1 MKLKKFDLVNLIK
14 NIDNLTQRG
23 IMQGCGGVIIQVN
36 EKDYR
41 VMFMNGNNY
50 GDGIFATVS
59 ESDVK
64 YLSGFPKQFQSVLEE
79 YLQSVNIYDETGKFL
94 SCDVKEYDK
103 VELIVE
109 KPKYAIEGVHKGMM
123 GCVISAYAIKNQW
136 LIVFSEDGTGK
147 DIAEICVDR
156 EDFKVIE

>member
-1 MKLKKFDLVNLIK
+1 MVTLKKTV
-14 NIDNLTQRG
+14 DNLVRRG
-23 IMQGCGGVIIQVN
+23 ITQGCGGVIIQVN

-59 ESDVK
+59 EGDVQ
-64 YLSGFPKQFQSVLEE
+64 YLSSFPMKFQSQLED
-79 YLQSVNIYDETGKFL
+79 YLVGVDIYDETDKFI

-109 KPKYAIEGVHKGMM
+109 KPKYVIEGVHKGMT
-123 GCVISAYAIKNQW
+123 GCVMSSYAIKNEW
-136 LIVFSEDGTGK
+136 LIVFSEKETGK
-147 DIAEICVDR
+147 DIAELCVAR
-156 EDFKVIE
+156 EDFRVIE

>member
-1 MKLKKFDLVNLIK
+1 MLKKFNMVTLIK
-14 NIDNLTQRG
+14 TVENLVQRG
-23 IMQGCGGVIIQVN
+23 ITQGCGGIIVQVN
-36 EKDYR
+36 EENYR

-50 GDGIFATVS
+50 GNGIFATVS
-59 ESDVK
+59 EKDVK
-64 YLSGFPKQFQSVLEE
+64 YLSEFPMRFQNELEE
-79 YLQSVNIYDETGKFL
+79 FLQGVDINDETGIFIP
-94 SCDVKEYDK
+94 CDVKEYDK

-109 KPKYAIEGVHKGMM
+109 KPKYAIEGVHKGMI
-123 GCVISAYAIKNQW
+123 GCVMSSYAINNEW

>member
-1 MKLKKFDLVNLIK
+1 MKLKKFDLINLIK

-23 IMQGCGGVIIQVN
+23 IMQGCGGIIVQVN
-36 EKDYR
+36 EENYR

-50 GDGIFATVS
+50 GNGIFATVS
-59 ESDVK
+59 EKDVK
-64 YLSGFPKQFQSVLEE
+64 YLSEFPMRFQNELEE
-79 YLQSVNIYDETGKFL
+79 YLQGVDINDETGIFIP
-94 SCDVKEYDK
+94 CDVKEYDK

-109 KPKYAIEGVHKGMM
+109 KPKYAIEGVHKGMT
-123 GCVISAYAIKNQW
+123 GCVMSSYAINNEW